1 MKRARPVFDK
11 FKVNLENRYMNVR
24 NSGVKSL

>member
-1 MKRARPVFDK
+1 MKRAKLVFDK
-11 FKVNLENRYMNVR
+11 FKMNLENRYMDVR